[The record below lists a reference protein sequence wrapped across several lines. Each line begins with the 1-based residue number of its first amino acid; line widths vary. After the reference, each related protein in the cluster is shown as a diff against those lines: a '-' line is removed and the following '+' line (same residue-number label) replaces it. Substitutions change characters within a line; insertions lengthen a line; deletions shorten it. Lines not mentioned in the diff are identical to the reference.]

1 MNKNNFNK
9 MISQFS
15 KVYEKILEPEVLS
28 IYFNLFK
35 EIPDNQ
41 VKYITKECLKKC
53 NFFPRPADVFSFYDE
68 YASEKREVVTA
79 GQEEMERSR
88 QGIRKLRE
96 QFGSK
101 KELTKVGD
109 IIAKEE
115 TKLKGDDAYIPD
127 DPKK

>member
-41 VKYITKECLKKC
+41 VKHITNECLKKC

-68 YASEKREVVTA
+68 YASEKREIITA
-79 GQEEMERSR
+79 GQEDMERSR

-96 QFGSK
+96 QFGTK
-101 KELTKVGD
+101 KEPMGVGD
-109 IIAKEE
+109 IIKTMKPKVVSQNYPESEE
-115 TKLKGDDAYIPD
+115 
-127 DPKK
+127 